1 MTVRNP
7 LRGCGVSRRDLLR
20 LGAGG
25 LGLGL
30 YGGVGPVPLVLAQA
44 SRAAATTTAGRIL
57 VVFEWFGG
65 NDGLNTIV
73 PYGDAMY
80 YRHRPTIGI
89 KEKDLLKIDAQFGW
103 HRSMRGMK
111 RLYDEGKVAIVQG
124 VGYDQ
129 PSFSHFT
136 SMSFMHTA
144 APNSGNEY
152 GWIGRTASAIDPAGA
167 RDNLIVN
174 ISDSQTLAVK
184 AEKHVPLVF
193 IDPMRFQR
201 ALFSQ
206 EKAVVDSLVASASAR
221 ASSSELRRDRA
232 GAAIGSVGGPVGDA
246 HRYVLDVTKSAAQA
260 SEVVRAAWSQYQRKA
275 NPDLRLLDLDK
286 VAALIEADFPTR
298 LYYVPLRGSLFDT
311 HVNQASPH
319 DRQLEYCSDAIAGFF
334 QEMQRIGRAD
344 DVVMYVYSEFG
355 RRVPENTSLG
365 TDHGTAQVNF
375 IIGNA
380 VKGGFYGRP
389 PSLTNLVLGDNLES
403 TVDFRQ
409 VYATMIEGWLGADAA
424 NVLGQK
430 FDTLTMFRS

>member
-1 MTVRNP
+1 MPSRN
-7 LRGCGVSRRDLLR
+7 RSDDSGVSRRDMMR

-25 LGLGL
+25 LGFGL
-30 YGGVGPVPLVLAQA
+30 FGGIGPVPFVFSQA
-44 SRAAATTTAGRIL
+44 SRAAAATLSNKIL

-103 HRSMRGMK
+103 HKSMRGMK
-111 RLYDEGKVAIVQG
+111 NLYDEGKVAIVQG
-124 VGYDQ
+124 VGYDR

-136 SMSFMHTA
+136 SMSFWHTA

-152 GWIGRTASAIDPAGA
+152 GWIGRTASALDPSGA
-167 RDNLIVN
+167 RENMIVN

-193 IDPMRFQR
+193 TDPAKF
-201 ALFSQ
+201 
-206 EKAVVDSLVASASAR
+206 
-221 ASSSELRRDRA
+221 RRDVFA
-232 GAAIGSVGGPVGDA
+232 PEKGVIDALAAQSTPVGDA
-246 HRYVLDVTKSAAQA
+246 HKYVLEVTRSAAQA
-260 SEVVRAAWSQYQRKA
+260 SEVVRAAWSRYTGRN

-334 QEMQRIGRAD
+334 QEMHRIGRAD
-344 DVVMYVYSEFG
+344 DVVMYVHSEFG

-375 IIGNA
+375 VIGNA
-380 VKGGFYGRP
+380 VKGGLYGKA

-409 VYATMIEGWLGADAA
+409 VYATLIQGWLGADASG
-424 NVLGQK
+424 VLGQR
-430 FDTLTMFRS
+430 FDTLPMFRS

>member
-1 MTVRNP
+1 MPSRGP
-7 LRGCGVSRRDLLR
+7 LSGCGVSRRDLMR

-25 LGLGL
+25 FGFGLF
-30 YGGVGPVPLVLAQA
+30 GGIGPVPFVLGQA
-44 SRAAATTTAGRIL
+44 SRAAAGNTSGRIL

-65 NDGLNTIV
+65 NDGLNTVV
-73 PYGDAMY
+73 PYGDPMY
-80 YRHRPTIGI
+80 YKHRPTIGI
-89 KEKDLLKIDAQFGW
+89 KERDLLKIDAHAGW
-103 HRSMRGMK
+103 HKSMRGMK
-111 RLYDEGKVAIVQG
+111 QLYDAGKVAIVQG

-136 SMSFMHTA
+136 SMSFWHTA

-152 GWIGRTASAIDPAGA
+152 GWIGRTASALDPAGQ
-167 RDNLIVN
+167 RENFIVN

-201 ALFSQ
+201 DVFAQ
-206 EKAVVDSLVASASAR
+206 EKGVLDQL
-221 ASSSELRRDRA
+221 
-232 GAAIGSVGGPVGDA
+232 AAQHTPAGDA
-246 HRYVLDVTKSAAQA
+246 HRYVLEVTRSAAQA
-260 SEVVRAAWSQYQRKA
+260 SEVVRAAWSQYTAKA

-298 LYYVPLRGSLFDT
+298 LYYVPLRNSLFDT

-334 QEMQRIGRAD
+334 QELERIGRAD

-375 IIGNA
+375 VIGNQ
-380 VKGGFYGRP
+380 VKGGLYGNA
-389 PSLTNLVLGDNLES
+389 PSLTNLVLGDNLEA
-403 TVDFRQ
+403 TVDFRR
-409 VYATMIEGWLGADAA
+409 VYATVIQGWLGADATQ
-424 NVLGQK
+424 VLGQP
-430 FDTLTMFRS
+430 FAPLDMFRA